1 METGPAVEKGAVR
14 DLPMVAGHLVLDF
27 ANTIDDPEG
36 PARFDHI
43 ATFTGLLSWSM
54 RAGALSPERGKR
66 LQRAAARQPRAAA
79 AALRKAH
86 VLRHVLSGTFTAVA
100 THSGTPTTYWAE
112 LHPFVKDAISHAE
125 ITPTT
130 GAREYQ
136 LAWPP
141 SEDFTAML
149 WPIAQAA
156 LALLTGPDLDRVKR
170 CAGCPWLFLDQ
181 SKNASRRW
189 CAMNDCGTE
198 EKIRRYVAR
207 RAERR
212 LR

>member
-1 METGPAVEKGAVR
+1 M
-14 DLPMVAGHLVLDF
+14 L
-27 ANTIDDPEG
+27 
-36 PARFDHI
+36 
-43 ATFTGLLSWSM
+43 
-54 RAGALSPERGKR
+54 
-66 LQRAAARQPRAAA
+66 RQ
-79 AALRKAH
+79 
-86 VLRHVLSGTFTAVA
+86 VLSRTFTAVA
-100 THSGTPTTYWAE
+100 THSGTATTYWAE
-112 LHPFVKDAISHAE
+112 LHPFVKDAISHVE

-136 LAWPP
+136 LAWPH
-141 SEDFTAML
+141 SEDFTAIL

-156 LALLTGPDLDRVKR
+156 LALLTCPDLGRVKR

-181 SKNASRRW
+181 SKNTSRRW

-212 LR
+212 

>member
-1 METGPAVEKGAVR
+1 METESAVETDTVR
-14 DLPMVAGHLVLDF
+14 ELPMVAGHLALDF

-43 ATFTGLLSWSM
+43 ATFAGLLNWSV
-54 RAGALSPERGKR
+54 RAGALSPERAKR
-66 LQRAAARQPRAAA
+66 LQRAAATQPRATA

-86 VLRHVLSGTFTAVA
+86 TLRHVLGGTFTAVA
-100 THSGTPTTYWAE
+100 THSGSATTRWAE
-112 LHPFVKDAISHAE
+112 LQPFLKDAISRAE
-125 ITPTT
+125 ISPTT
-130 GAREYQ
+130 GAHEYQ
-136 LAWPP
+136 LAWPH
-141 SEDFTAML
+141 SDDFSAML

-156 LALLTGPDLDRVKR
+156 LVLLTGPDLDRVKR

-189 CAMNDCGTE
+189 CAMNDCGTQ

-212 LR
+212 SR